1 LNYFRPVDDIKVL
14 SRLMQLKE
22 INCISQH
29 HDAITGTSR
38 ERVSIEYINRLLNS
52 LDQTNQSVKSILKDL
67 LNNEVSSKINV
78 ENLVEICNIYGKDCR
93 KNIDKFNDDSLNLF
107 IIFNPGLNDTL
118 HLKLNVSFLNFEVFE
133 LNSEV
138 ERKIK
143 FDNICTY
150 IYDNKDHKYCTSY
163 IDINLK
169 KDVLFTILKVKKV
182 EKENVVLR
190 KSLIKIDNME
200 NEKTLR
206 EENIDKERVQE
217 INLLSIKKDKNIK
230 PECYINM
237 TFLYSADLFII
248 NGRYFRTNDYVSLI
262 ISEGG
267 SKNNFY
273 LDLNY
278 IKDCKDIKVVK
289 VDNIHYFGF
298 KEYIE
303 IFIDNKLFFLT
314 NTDLNNI
321 NRIEKDF
328 EVSEYNYN
336 NYTVYN
342 DSVHEISFNLKDHFL
357 VFNKLDNTNLTV
369 KFQHC
374 LISNDNS
381 KDGMSSGV
389 YIQSIPEPLNM
400 IPLNFIVKDSFIF
413 EGETVK
419 EIHLRTKLSTIKIRI
434 FNSSSNMFEVES
446 ILDPNYIF
454 TNFEFM
460 LHIQTNL
467 DNTVYYDNKNST
479 EFWTD
484 SNSLKMVRRIKD
496 HRLGYNITE
505 YLNRT
510 DNISSNFYPVN
521 SIFSLKN
528 NTDKIRS
535 FEDSASN
542 YSFLN
547 INDSIVSI
555 FTDRPQG
562 FTSFNKGEVLID
574 LTRFSFKDDERGLVR
589 GFSEYHSRY
598 SFLHLTH
605 FISFNTLEANPFI
618 DHLQKK
624 PFIFNLDLVT
634 NSNVNK
640 DQINECKDCNNY
652 SLPRFEEGF
661 FKKVCF

>member
-1 LNYFRPVDDIKVL
+1 MSTL
-14 SRLMQLKE
+14 
-22 INCISQH
+22 INI
-29 HDAITGTSR
+29 
-38 ERVSIEYINRLLNS
+38 
-52 LDQTNQSVKSILKDL
+52 
-67 LNNEVSSKINV
+67 
-78 ENLVEICNIYGKDCR
+78 ENLIEICNINRKDCR
-93 KNIDKFNDDSLNLF
+93 KNVDKLNDDSLNLF
-107 IIFNPGLNDTL
+107 VIFNPGLNDTL
-118 HLKLNVSFLNFEVFE
+118 HLKLNVSLLNFEVFE
-133 LNSEV
+133 LNSEG
-138 ERKIK
+138 EHKLK

-150 IYDNKDHKYCTSY
+150 INDNINWKYCSAY
-163 IDINLK
+163 IDINFK
-169 KDVLFTILKVKKV
+169 KDVLFTILKIKKV
-182 EKENVVLR
+182 EKENVVER
-190 KSLIKIDNME
+190 KSLVKDYKVE

-206 EENIDKERVQE
+206 EGNNENTDKERVEE
-217 INLLSIKKDKNIK
+217 INLLSIQKNKNIQ
-230 PECYINM
+230 PECYINI
-237 TFLYSADLFII
+237 TFLYSSDLFMI
-248 NGRYFRTNDYVSLI
+248 NGRYFRTNDFVTLI

-289 VDNIHYFGF
+289 VDDIHYFGF

-303 IFIDNKLFFLT
+303 VFIDNKLFFLT
-314 NTDLNNI
+314 SSDLSNI
-321 NRIEKDF
+321 NRIEKDV
-328 EVSEYNYN
+328 EIIEYNYN

-342 DSVHEISFNLKDHFL
+342 DSIHEISFNLKDHFRIY
-357 VFNKLDNTNLTV
+357 NKLDDTNLTV

-400 IPLNFIVKDSFIF
+400 IPLNYIVRDSFIF
-413 EGETVK
+413 EGDTVK

-446 ILDPNYIF
+446 ILDPNYLF

-460 LHIQTNL
+460 LLIQTNL
-467 DNTVYYDNKNST
+467 DNSVLLDNKNST

-484 SNSLKMVRRIKD
+484 SNSMKMVRRIKD
-496 HRLGYNITE
+496 HRLGYNITGF
-505 YLNRT
+505 LNRT

-535 FEDSASN
+535 FEDSVSN

-547 INDSIVSI
+547 VNDSIVTI

-562 FTSFNKGEVLID
+562 FTSFNKGEILID
-574 LTRFSFKDDERGLVR
+574 LTRFSYKDDERGLVR
-589 GFSEYHSRY
+589 GFSEYQSRY
-598 SFLHLTH
+598 SFSHLTH
-605 FISFNTLEANPFI
+605 LISFNTLKTKSFI
-618 DHLQKK
+618 DQLQKK
-624 PFIFNLDLVT
+624 PFVFNLDLVT

-640 DQINECKDCNNY
+640 DQINEGKNRNNY
-652 SLPRFEEGF
+652 SLPRIEESF
-661 FKKVCF
+661 FKKVYF